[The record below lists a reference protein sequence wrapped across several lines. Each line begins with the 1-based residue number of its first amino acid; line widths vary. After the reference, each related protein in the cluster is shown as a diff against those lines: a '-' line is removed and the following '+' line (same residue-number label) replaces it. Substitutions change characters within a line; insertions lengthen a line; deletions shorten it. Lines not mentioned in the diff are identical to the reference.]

1 MVCKPNLLI
10 KAFVVYCYLA
20 YLVRGKPQC
29 MVFTSCG
36 LLLFCV
42 LFHNAMDLAILVNL
56 TA

>member
-29 MVFTSCG
+29 MVFMGCG
-36 LLLFCV
+36 LSQYGLLDV
-42 LFHNAMDLAILVNL
+42 R
-56 TA
+56 